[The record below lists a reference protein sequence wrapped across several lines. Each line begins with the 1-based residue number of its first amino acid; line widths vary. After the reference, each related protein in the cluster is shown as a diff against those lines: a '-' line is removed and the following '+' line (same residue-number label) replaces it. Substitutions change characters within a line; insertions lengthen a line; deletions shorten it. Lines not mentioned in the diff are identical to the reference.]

1 MDQLTYNQTVAR
13 KSSGRVSIGRKG
25 AQARAMKRTPE
36 ARSESARKAVP
47 ARLGKGKG
55 ISDMQNNT
63 GKKPSTRNQ
72 IENIPAVDTSD
83 MALTNLL
90 ERLRSTSNPDEIRQL
105 SEQIERVVFHK
116 QFANA

>member
-1 MDQLTYNQTVAR
+1 
-13 KSSGRVSIGRKG
+13 
-25 AQARAMKRTPE
+25 MKRTPE
-36 ARSESARKAVP
+36 ARSNSARKTVL
-47 ARLGKGKG
+47 ARPGKGKG
-55 ISDMQNNT
+55 ISDMQNDT

-83 MALTNLL
+83 MTLTNLL

>member
-1 MDQLTYNQTVAR
+1 M
-13 KSSGRVSIGRKG
+13 VSIGRRG
-25 AQARAMKRTPE
+25 GQARAAKRTSE
-36 ARSESARKAVP
+36 ERSDSARKAAP
-47 ARLGKGKG
+47 ALPGKAKRA
-55 ISDMQNNT
+55 SHMQTTNP
-63 GKKPSTRNQ
+63 KEKPGTRHQ
-72 IENIPAVDTSD
+72 LEKTVDTSD